1 MFEGTFVAIVT
12 PFKNGAVDYDAYEKL
27 IEKQVKAGNGI
38 VPCGTTGESATLTYE
53 EHEEVIRF
61 TVEVVKKRVPV
72 IAGTG
77 SNSTK
82 EALELTKGA
91 EKIGADAALLIS
103 PYYNKPTQK
112 GIYEHYKY
120 IAENVNIPMILY
132 NVPGR
137 TAKNIEA
144 ETTIALS
151 KIKNI
156 VGIKEAS
163 GDLVQASKI
172 IKETGKDFVV
182 LSGEDALTYF
192 ILTIGGKGVIS
203 VTANVMPE
211 KVNQMVTYALK
222 GDFEKSK
229 QLHFE
234 LLELSKVMFIETNPI
249 PIKESLAMMGLIKD
263 ELRLPLTNISED
275 NKEKLKKVLKSYNL
289 I

>member
-12 PFKNGAVDYDAYEKL
+12 PFKNNKVDYDAYEKL
-27 IEKQVKAGNGI
+27 LEMQIKAGNGI
-38 VPCGTTGESATLTYE
+38 VPCGTTGESATLSYE
-53 EHEEVIRF
+53 EHSEVIKF
-61 TVEVVKKRVPV
+61 TVDIVKKRVPV

-82 EALELTKGA
+82 EALELTKEA

-103 PYYNKPTQK
+103 PYYNKPNQK

-120 IAENVNIPMILY
+120 IAENVNIAMILY

-137 TAKNIEA
+137 TARNIEA

-151 KIKNI
+151 KTKNI

-172 IKETGKDFVV
+172 IKETDKSFVV

-192 ILTIGGKGVIS
+192 IMTIGGKGVIS

-211 KVNQMVTYALK
+211 KVNQMVSYALK
-222 GDFEKSK
+222 GNFEEAKK
-229 QLHFE
+229 LHLE
-234 LLELSKVMFIETNPI
+234 LLELSKVMFIDTNPI
-249 PIKESLAMMGLIKD
+249 PVKETLALMGLISN
-263 ELRLPLTNISED
+263 ELRLPLTNLSDD
-275 NKEKLKKVLKSYNL
+275 NREKLKKVLKSYN
-289 I
+289 II

>member
-82 EALELTKGA
+82 EALELTKRA

-172 IKETGKDFVV
+172 IKETGKYFVV

-249 PIKESLAMMGLIKD
+249 PVKESLAMMGLIKD

-275 NKEKLKKVLKSYNL
+275 SKEKLKKVLKSYNL

>member
-12 PFKNGAVDYDAYEKL
+12 PFKNNKVDYDAYEKL
-27 IEKQVKAGNGI
+27 LEMQIKAGNGI
-38 VPCGTTGESATLTYE
+38 VPCGTTGESATLSYE
-53 EHEEVIRF
+53 EHSEVIKF
-61 TVEVVKKRVPV
+61 TVDIVKKRVPV

-82 EALELTKGA
+82 EALELTKEA

-103 PYYNKPTQK
+103 PYYNKPNQK

-137 TAKNIEA
+137 TARNIEA

-172 IKETGKDFVV
+172 IKETDKSFVV

-192 ILTIGGKGVIS
+192 IMTIGGKGVIS

-211 KVNQMVTYALK
+211 KVNQMVSYALK
-222 GDFEKSK
+222 GNFEEAKK
-229 QLHFE
+229 LHLE
-234 LLELSKVMFIETNPI
+234 LLELSKVMFIDTNPI
-249 PIKESLAMMGLIKD
+249 PVKETLALMGLISN
-263 ELRLPLTNISED
+263 ELRLPLTNLSDD
-275 NKEKLKKVLKSYNL
+275 NREKLKKVLKSYN
-289 I
+289 II